1 MMESNLQNLS
11 NMYLNLSDWETPLPV
26 MNEKGITIK
35 NTTVEDM

>member
-1 MMESNLQNLS
+1 MMESNLQNFT
-11 NMYLNLSDWETPLPV
+11 NMYLNLSDSEAPLSV